1 MYRYI
6 GVSKNS
12 GTQNAWFIMEN
23 PIQMDDFGGKP
34 TIFGNIHIEEYAC
47 CFELALV
54 EKKNCT
60 DVTLFV

>member
-1 MYRYI
+1 
-6 GVSKNS
+6 
-12 GTQNAWFIMEN
+12 MEN